1 MEVSK
6 FKSFVSEQL
15 LCREV
20 CALKLSL
27 KAPVIISSGILPLEE
42 HNGPCLCSFA
52 SDPPYYCLLLSREIC
67 FLFPFLFDAQLTK
80 CPYLNK
86 KKGVS
91 ALLGETKITL
101 SYSECHST
109 IESQSSWTG
118 KGKKAYAN
126 GRDFFSSGQMLLA
139 SSLIILVARAKFKW
153 SIKCTH

>member
-27 KAPVIISSGILPLEE
+27 KAPVIISSGMLPLEE

-52 SDPPYYCLLLSREIC
+52 SDPPDYCLLLSREIC

-86 KKGVS
+86 KKAFQLYLVKPRS
-91 ALLGETKITL
+91 LFHTVNVTPQLNLNRLGL
-101 SYSECHST
+101 
-109 IESQSSWTG
+109 
-118 KGKKAYAN
+118 
-126 GRDFFSSGQMLLA
+126 GRARRLMPMGGT
-139 SSLIILVARAKFKW
+139 SSLQG
-153 SIKCTH
+153 KCC